1 MAEVPNLIKLRQI
14 PVDYAQKLDTD
25 LLETSTFSEATA
37 AKGGFARFDIQP
49 KGFLHSQSK
58 LFLSCVPPA
67 GACSFPLNV
76 GVGTLIDRA
85 VLKVGN
91 QVLNEISDWSH
102 FQTLRSAQIDNEA
115 QVEREHYLTGR
126 CINHKW
132 IYQQDAAG
140 TAALDTHRAPFY
152 GLDTGR
158 DYSPNAAGD
167 EGLDLLSMPVA
178 QLLAAAPTESPV
190 YSISMD
196 DLFPFLKVH
205 SLPLYMIKEPLY
217 IELHLSKTGVRV
229 VSPVGVAAQNVL
241 LDTSET
247 KFAADYIFYTDGD
260 VMTRYAEANKDLEFT
275 FPDYRLSKRSVSNVE
290 LASGV
295 VANIGMANRLVSR
308 VFTTITDDTRTQVSI
323 LGKYEMEAPQKVVGS
338 TNNSSG
344 AIEYNVR
351 YNDRFEF
358 PISIDNKARAFSH
371 FIQSDGPLFVTRE
384 EYSNDQQGITSAG
397 FDGHAQ
403 NGGPG
408 ADGIAGKSFV
418 LGTKLTSGRV
428 GTRGIEVHLKALD
441 YRAGTFVMRSY
452 SEYMRLAKL
461 SDGRFS
467 IFNA

>member
-14 PVDYAQKLDTD
+14 PADYAQRLDTD

-58 LFLSCVPPA
+58 LFLSCVPGA
-67 GACSFPLNV
+67 GASSFPLNV
-76 GVGTLIDRA
+76 GIGTLIDRA

-132 IYQQDAAG
+132 LYQQNAAG
-140 TAALDTHRAPFY
+140 GAALQTHVAPFY

-158 DYSPNAAGD
+158 DYQPDIGLA
-167 EGLDLLSMPVA
+167 EGLGLASMPFA
-178 QLLAAAPTESPV
+178 QLVGAAEAPV

-205 SLPLYMIKEPLY
+205 SLPLYMIQEPLY

-260 VMTRYAEANKDLEFT
+260 VMERYAEANKDLEFT
-275 FPDYRLSKRSVSNVE
+275 FPDYRLSKRSVSQAD
-290 LASGV
+290 LAGGV

-308 VFTTITDDTRTQVSI
+308 VFTTLTDDTRTQVSI
-323 LGKYEMEAPQKVVGS
+323 LGKNEMEAPQKTAGS

-384 EYSNDQQGITSAG
+384 EYSNDQQGLTIAQ
-397 FDGHAQ
+397 FDGHPQ
-403 NGGPG
+403 SGGPG
-408 ADGIAGKSFV
+408 TTGIAGKFFV

-428 GTRGIEVHLKALD
+428 GTRGIEIHLKAAD
-441 YRAGTFVMRSY
+441 YRAANYTMRSY

-461 SDGRFS
+461 SGGRFS